1 MILALKKLLLSNL
14 FVEEILLLLYN
25 PILIQYEYQWLTDL
39 IKLGA
44 HWVNL
49 NVDLTK
55 IGLIIHLKIF

>member
-25 PILIQYEYQWLTDL
+25 PILIQYEYQWLTEL
-39 IKLGA
+39 INSGA
-44 HWVNL
+44 RWVNS

-55 IGLIIHLKIF
+55 IRLMIHLNI